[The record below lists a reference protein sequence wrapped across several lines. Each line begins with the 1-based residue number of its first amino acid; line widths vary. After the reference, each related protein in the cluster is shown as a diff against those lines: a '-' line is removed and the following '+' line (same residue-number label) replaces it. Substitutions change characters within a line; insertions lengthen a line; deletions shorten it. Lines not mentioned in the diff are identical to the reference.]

1 MGTCINLNYNSVY
14 INNNRTIKLNYLNKN
29 ILNINVFIKKT
40 KIIFIYEKLKKLK
53 IFFKTYKFLF
63 SFSV

>member
-40 KIIFIYEKLKKLK
+40 KIIFIYEKFKKLK
-53 IFFKTYKFLF
+53 IFFKTYKLLF